1 MVSLSISF
9 TSEILSARS
18 GVWTSKHLYHIA
30 LREKMLSRY
39 LVKIWVAL
47 VMEEEPHHGFFDMW
61 SCQILEQDS

>member
-18 GVWTSKHLYHIA
+18 GAWTLQHLDHVA
-30 LREKMLSRY
+30 VREKMLSRY

-47 VMEEEPHHGFFDMW
+47 VMEEEPHHDVSG
-61 SCQILEQDS
+61 SPICSK